1 MTSKLMARDDLAALL
16 EKTRSPDRPVVFTN
30 GCFDLLH
37 VGHVR
42 YLTTARDL
50 GALLVV
56 GLNSDESIRRIKG
69 PLRPIVGQE
78 QRAEVL
84 SGLACVDYVTIFDE
98 PDPLQLIQTLRPDV
112 LVKGADWALADIIGA
127 DVVMSR
133 GGRVER
139 ISIVPGASTTDII
152 EKIVERYGTREEFN

>member
-1 MTSKLMARDDLAALL
+1 MTSKLMARDDLEALL
-16 EKTRSPDRPVVFTN
+16 EKTRSPARPVVFTN

-42 YLTTARDL
+42 YLTAARAL
-50 GALLVV
+50 GGLLVV
-56 GLNSDESIRRIKG
+56 GLNSDESVRQIKG
-69 PLRPIVGQE
+69 PLRPIIGQE

-98 PDPLQLIQTLRPDV
+98 PDPFTLIQALQPDV
-112 LVKGADWALADIIGA
+112 LVKGADWGLSEIIGA
-127 DVVMSR
+127 DAVMSR

-139 ISIVPGASTTDII
+139 ISIVPGASTSDII
-152 EKIVERYGTREEFN
+152 EKIVERYARH

>member
-16 EKTRSPDRPVVFTN
+16 EKTRSPVRPVVFTN

-42 YLTTARDL
+42 YLTAARAQ

-56 GLNSDESIRRIKG
+56 GLNSDASVRRIKG
-69 PLRPIVGQE
+69 PLRPIIGQE

-98 PDPLQLIQTLRPDV
+98 PDPLSLIQSLQPDV
-112 LVKGADWALADIIGA
+112 LVKGADWAPGDIIGA
-127 DVVMSR
+127 DAVMSR

-139 ISIVPGASTTDII
+139 ISIVPDASTSDII
-152 EKIVERYGTREEFN
+152 EKIVERYARH

>member
-1 MTSKLMARDDLAALL
+1 MTSKLMAREDLAALL
-16 EKTRSPDRPVVFTN
+16 EKTRSPARPVVFTN

-42 YLTTARDL
+42 YLTAARAL
-50 GALLVV
+50 GGLLVV
-56 GLNSDESIRRIKG
+56 GLNSDESVRQIKG
-69 PLRPIVGQE
+69 PLRPIIGQE

-98 PDPLQLIQTLRPDV
+98 PDPLTIIQALQPDV
-112 LVKGADWALADIIGA
+112 LVKGADWGLSEIIGA
-127 DVVMSR
+127 DAVMSR

-139 ISIVPGASTTDII
+139 ISIVPGASTSDII
-152 EKIVERYGTREEFN
+152 EKIVERYARH